1 MSMIMLDH
9 ALSYAA
15 KGYPVF
21 PCKPKNKD
29 PLTGHGFKDATTDE
43 AIIRGWWAKWPE
55 ANIGLALEASGLIA
69 LDLDRHPG
77 QPDGVEAF
85 TRLRAGQG
93 FSTKPPISISGG
105 YGYHILLKRPPGKLK
120 GEIEKGIDIKDKGYI
135 VLPPSVHP
143 NGQSYQWREGRSLLE
158 CGPVNCP
165 EWLLPLLFKTEANT
179 HELPSSR
186 QYPPSSGEVII
197 QRCPFL
203 RHVAEDASLLPEPD
217 WYYGLG
223 VLAYTVEAPEI
234 VHQYSYLHPGYSVG
248 DTDDKLAHWKK
259 DGKAPP
265 TCRTIQEK
273 CGDEYCKAC
282 PYNGNIKSP
291 IVLGHAS
298 RPAQNQGIRQP
309 FPVEVLPGIFQRF
322 AVSTATAMQCPV
334 DYVACALLVVV
345 SILIGGK
352 RLIQLEPE
360 WQQRANLWLVLLGTP
375 SSKKSPALEKA
386 LKPLRDIEAALTKKY
401 KKESA
406 QYEVALRQYEVELK
420 NWKAEP
426 VGDAPLKPIKPKL
439 ERLTTSDTTV
449 EALGKL
455 LSENSHGVAVAC
467 DELSAWARSMNQY
480 KGGKGADRSH
490 YLAMWSNSRM
500 TIDRKKEDPIVVEAP
515 YLSLIGGLQPDLLL
529 ELSNQ
534 GSEDGMKERLLYCFP
549 LPNKELPQTG
559 QKIPAELHTAMADL
573 CQKIFDERPK
583 QGRLTIP
590 LSENAQQ
597 VFLQARQEWHGLI
610 HSEGF
615 QSERE
620 AYYSKMP
627 RHLASLALI
636 LHEMKRVDG
645 VLDDEV
651 SAVTMQEAKALA
663 DYFLNHAQAALGLIT
678 QTHEEQRVEKAAQW
692 IQKKGLVVVSARHLM
707 TNRVAG
713 CRKTPEAKA
722 LLQALQ
728 DYGYGYWQAETGRL
742 VFFQESVSMS
752 AVGAKD

>member
-1 MSMIMLDH
+1 MALTMMDH
-9 ALSYAA
+9 ALVYAA
-15 KGYPVF
+15 KGYQVL
-21 PCKPKNKD
+21 PCKPKAKE
-29 PLTGHGFKDATTDE
+29 PLTVNGYKDATANE
-43 AIIRGWWAKWPE
+43 AIIRGWWTKWPN
-55 ANIGLALEASGLIA
+55 ANIGLVLEASGLIA
-69 LDLDRHPG
+69 LDIDRHPEK
-77 QPDGVEAF
+77 PDGFEAF
-85 TRLRAGQG
+85 KRLRGKNEFAQ
-93 FSTKPPISISGG
+93 KPPLSYSGG
-105 YGYHILLKRPPGKLK
+105 HGAHLILKHPGGKMK
-120 GEIEKGIDIKDKGYI
+120 GQLIGGVDIKADGYI
-135 VLPPSVHP
+135 ILPPSIHP
-143 NGQSYQWREGRSLLE
+143 NGQLYQWRKGRSLLE
-158 CGPVNCP
+158 GEPVDCP
-165 EWLLPLLFKTEANT
+165 EWLLPLLLKTKADSRDF
-179 HELPSSR
+179 PSLR
-186 QYPPSSGEVII
+186 QYHPSSGEAII
-197 QRCPFL
+197 QRCPFMA
-203 RHVAEDASLLPEPD
+203 HVAEDASVLPEPD
-217 WYYGLG
+217 WYHGIG

-234 VHQYSYLHPGYSVG
+234 VHHYSYLHPGYSAS
-248 DTDDKLAHWKK
+248 DTEAKLAHWKK

-273 CGDEYCKAC
+273 CGDDYCKGC

-291 IVLGHAS
+291 IVLGYAS
-298 RPAQNQGIRQP
+298 RPAQNQGIRQT
-309 FPVEVLPGIFQRF
+309 FPVEILPGVFQRF

-334 DYVACALLVVV
+334 DYVACSLLVMV

-386 LKPLRDIEAALTKKY
+386 LKPLRDIEAALTRKY
-401 KKESA
+401 RQENA
-406 QYEVALRQYEVELK
+406 QYELAVRQYEVELK
-420 NWKAEP
+420 QWKAEP
-426 VGDAPLKPIKPKL
+426 VGEAPIKPIKLNL

-455 LSENSHGVAVAC
+455 LSENPHGVAVAC

-529 ELSNQ
+529 ELSSQ
-534 GSEDGMKERLLYCFP
+534 GSEDGMKERLVYCFP
-549 LPNKELPQTG
+549 LPNKEPPQTG
-559 QKIPAELHTAMADL
+559 QKIPAELHTAMAER
-573 CQKIFDERPK
+573 CKKIFDDRP
-583 QGRLTIP
+583 QEGLLTVP
-590 LSENAQQ
+590 LSEGAQQ

-651 SAVTMQEAKALA
+651 STQTMQEAKVLA

-678 QTHEEQRVEKAAQW
+678 QTREEQRVEKVAQW
-692 IQKKGLVVVSARHLM
+692 IQKKGLVVVSARHLI
-707 TNRVAG
+707 TDKVAG
-713 CRKTPEAKA
+713 CLKATEAKA

-728 DYGYGYWQAETGRL
+728 DYGYGYWQAETVRL
-742 VFFQESVSMS
+742 VFFQESVSIS
-752 AVGAKD
+752 ADGPKD